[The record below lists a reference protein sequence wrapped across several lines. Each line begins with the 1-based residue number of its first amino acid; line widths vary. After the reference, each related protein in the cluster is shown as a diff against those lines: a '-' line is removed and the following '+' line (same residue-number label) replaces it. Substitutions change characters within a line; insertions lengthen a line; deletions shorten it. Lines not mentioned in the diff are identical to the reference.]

1 VSDKLKAMRAIVEM
15 AAEKTD
21 EPFEKQADAVRAW
34 EADTADALL
43 GIIGDLEDEWETQQ
57 TEEQLE
63 LDLYDDQIVHT
74 DGVTAWRFVKTHIGM
89 TTIAAQVVTSL
100 EDQDIIAPGCLPG
113 SRWPSRLAVIY
124 GTRANHLAV
133 EAVIRGAGSRNIGA
147 IILTRFL
154 GPPPSPL
161 HSVHHINKNPLDN
174 RRENLRWATTSEQN
188 RDKKPYGSSDY
199 YGVSWNSKTKKW
211 VAQIWG
217 PDGKCRYAG
226 CFDDEIEAARAADRL
241 SIKLWGPDAKT
252 NVKLGLLP
260 PIEEQGELDL

>member
-43 GIIGDLEDEWETQQ
+43 GIIGDLEDEWESQQ

-188 RDKKPYGSSDY
+188 RDKRPYGLSKF
-199 YGVSWNSKTKKW
+199 YGVYWNKAANKW
-211 VAQIWG
+211 MAKVTS
-217 PDGKCRYAG
+217 PDGKQHYG
-226 CFDDEIEAARAADRL
+226 GLFDNEIEAARAADRL
-241 SIKLWGPDAKT
+241 SIKLRGPDAKT
-252 NVKLGLLP
+252 NVSLGLLP
-260 PIEEQGELDL
+260 PLEDQGELDL